1 MEGKRGSSHIEMIM
15 SFVLFVGFSVFLIS
29 YIQPERES
37 SLEESLLFALQTK
50 FFENVT
56 IVEKSVLVDFRKN
69 GGQCPNNVQPC
80 SPQELGGRYNIS
92 KNANLGNCFYYI
104 HSSIEFVNN
113 KVDNVSGCPNG
124 NKYSLGYIET
134 KEVLSNN
141 TIKKMEQK
149 YYSDYDGLKEDL
161 GVPPSID
168 FAIVV
173 DVYLNMSRQIPDT
186 VEVKAGLYREP
197 VLFSNGTI
205 QNKDFIIKIW

>member
-1 MEGKRGSSHIEMIM
+1 MEGKKGSSHIEMIM

-56 IVEKSVLVDFRKN
+56 IIEKSVLVDFRNN
-69 GGQCPNNVQPC
+69 GENCPSGHVIPC
-80 SPQELGGRYNIS
+80 SPLELNGVYNIS
-92 KNANLGNCFYYI
+92 KNADLGSCFYYI
-104 HSSIEFVNN
+104 YSSVEFSNVEN
-113 KVDNVSGCPNG
+113 VDGCKND
-124 NKYSLGYIET
+124 NAYKIGYIET

-141 TIKKMEQK
+141 TIKKIEQK
-149 YYSDYDGLKEDL
+149 YYSNYDGLKKDL

-168 FAIVV
+168 FSITV
-173 DVYLNMSRQIPDT
+173 DGYLDMSRQIPDT
-186 VEVKAGLYREP
+186 VEVKAGLYRES